1 LLDTAALEK
10 KATMPRKKQ
19 KVRLG
24 ERHARILKVM
34 QRFQDEWGYTP
45 TVREIGRAV
54 GVPSTSLVYYY
65 LNQLEETGYIDR
77 QRRVSR
83 GIRLLKPVS
92 DSALRSV
99 EALRVPKLGR
109 IAAGAPLNIPAT
121 DFPLFDSESTVEVL
135 TSHLPA
141 RDQTGPLYALEVQGD
156 SMIDAMVNDGDIVI
170 IKPTNQAQN
179 GEMIAAWLYEK
190 EATTLKFFYQE
201 GRRVRLQPANP
212 NYKPTYLDR
221 PEEQLLIQGKVVMV
235 LRQFPSLI
243 A

>member
-1 LLDTAALEK
+1 
-10 KATMPRKKQ
+10 MPRKKQ

-24 ERHARILKVM
+24 ERHARILEAL
-34 QRFQDEWGYTP
+34 QRFQIEGGYIP
-45 TVREIGRAV
+45 TVREIGAAV
-54 GVPSTSLVYYY
+54 GVSSTSQVNYY
-65 LNQLEETGYIDR
+65 LNQLEETGYIE
-77 QRRVSR
+77 RRKRAAR
-83 GIRLLKPVS
+83 GIRLLKTFSEAVR
-92 DSALRSV
+92 RSV
-99 EALRVPKLGR
+99 EALCVPMLGR
-109 IAAGAPLNIPAT
+109 IAAGSPLNIPAT
-121 DFPLFDSESTVEVL
+121 DFPLFDSETTVEVL

-141 RDQTGPLYALEVQGD
+141 RDQSGPLYALEVQGD

-201 GRRVRLQPANP
+201 DRRVRLQPANP
-212 NYKPTYLDR
+212 KYQPTYLDR

-235 LRQFPSLI
+235 LRQFSSLP